1 MFIIMIKIL
10 VVGIKK
16 FSNWNNVS
24 LVLPSAGVL
33 TNNKLYIFFFFN
45 IIEKKNIVNTVIRL
59 YNILV

>member
-45 IIEKKNIVNTVIRL
+45 IIEKKKTS
-59 YNILV
+59 